1 MILVADPY
9 KLDAKAN
16 NSWPSFSQFTTKS
29 LLPYHFLYSPPFLCG
44 NHFFRLCCAS
54 LRVLKPIPTFCHAIS
69 NQWRRKRGLSLVCKP
84 DPVEATSLI
93 LGNALKTVLSCSP
106 IQ

>member
-29 LLPYHFLYSPPFLCG
+29 LFPYHFLNSPPFLCG
-44 NHFFRLCCAS
+44 NHFLRLRCAS
-54 LRVLKPIPTFCHAIS
+54 LRVLYPIPTFSQETS
-69 NQWRRKRGLSLVCKP
+69 NHCRRKRGLSLVCKP

-93 LGNALKTVLSCSP
+93 LGNALKAALIWS
-106 IQ
+106 